1 MNKMEWVWK
10 DLQSS
15 PAHPPITLPCASPG
29 HALCCFPFLTFY
41 SLFFFPSCLEN
52 LDCLTSHPLT
62 PKNCAVESCGRGCA
76 CAAFAAVNYL
86 SRAEG
91 GGSAHLQFLFL
102 FCAARGRGV
111 GSLLRAGAAWPYSP
125 STNLS
130 CWKGSRSLPPSLPPH
145 LSWCCPCDRASSQE
159 SDPFED

>member
-1 MNKMEWVWK
+1 MNYCRLRVVAHMNKMEWVWK

-130 CWKGSRSLPPSLPPH
+130 C
-145 LSWCCPCDRASSQE
+145 
-159 SDPFED
+159 